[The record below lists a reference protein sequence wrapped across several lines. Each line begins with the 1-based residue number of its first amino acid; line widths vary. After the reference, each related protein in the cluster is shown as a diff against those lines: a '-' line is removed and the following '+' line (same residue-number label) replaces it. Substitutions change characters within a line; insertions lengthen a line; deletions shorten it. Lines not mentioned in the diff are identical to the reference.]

1 MNKCANTKIFEDL
14 LDTYKRT
21 SDYRDSATRDVGLN
35 RRKYEEHLDKMWE
48 AYGRGLM
55 LQVVEY
61 KKQVQYIKEAGFTVK
76 RSKTTGKH
84 KIV

>member
-1 MNKCANTKIFEDL
+1 MADAKDILNDMLN
-14 LDTYKRT
+14 TYKKT
-21 SDYRDSATRDVGLN
+21 SDYRDSAVMDIGLN
-35 RRKYEEHLDKMWE
+35 KAKYEEHLDKMWA
-48 AYGRGLM
+48 AYGSGLI

-61 KKQVQYIKEAGFTVK
+61 KKQIQYIKDAGFTVK

>member
-1 MNKCANTKIFEDL
+1 MADAKKMLEDM

-21 SDYRDSATRDVGLN
+21 SDYRDDVIRDIGLN
-35 RRKYEEHLDKMWE
+35 REKYEEHLDKMWA
-48 AYGRGLM
+48 AYGAGLM

-61 KKQVQYIKEAGFTVK
+61 KKQVQYIKDAGFTVK
-76 RSKTTGKH
+76 RSKSTGKH

>member
-1 MNKCANTKIFEDL
+1 MAEAKDILNDMLNA
-14 LDTYKRT
+14 YKKT
-21 SDYRDSATRDVGLN
+21 SDYRDGAVMDIGLN
-35 RRKYEEHLDKMWE
+35 KAKYEEHLDKMWA
-48 AYGRGLM
+48 AYGSGLI

-61 KKQVQYIKEAGFTVK
+61 KKQVQYIKDAGFTVK

>member
-1 MNKCANTKIFEDL
+1 MCNDIFADL

-21 SDYRDSATRDVGLN
+21 SSYRDDVVRDIGLN
-35 RRKYEEHLDKMWE
+35 RHKYEEHLDRMWA
-48 AYGRGLM
+48 AYRSGLM

-61 KKQVQYIKEAGFTVK
+61 KKQIQYIKDAGFTVK

>member
-1 MNKCANTKIFEDL
+1 MAEAKNILNDML
-14 LDTYKRT
+14 NTYKKT
-21 SDYRDSATRDVGLN
+21 SDYRDGVVMDIGLN
-35 RRKYEEHLDKMWE
+35 KAKYEEHLDKMWA
-48 AYGRGLM
+48 AYGSGLM

-61 KKQVQYIKEAGFTVK
+61 KKQVQYIKDAGFTVM

>member
-1 MNKCANTKIFEDL
+1 MADTKKMLEDM

-21 SDYRDSATRDVGLN
+21 SSYRDDAIRDIGLN
-35 RRKYEEHLDKMWE
+35 RAKYEEHLDKMWA
-48 AYGRGLM
+48 AYGTGLM

-61 KKQVQYIKEAGFTVK
+61 KKQIQYIKDAGFTVK

>member
-1 MNKCANTKIFEDL
+1 MADAKKMLEDM

-21 SDYRDSATRDVGLN
+21 SSYRDDAIRDIGLN
-35 RRKYEEHLDKMWE
+35 RAKYEEHLDKMWA
-48 AYGRGLM
+48 AYGTGLM

-61 KKQVQYIKEAGFTVK
+61 KKQIQYIKDAGFTVK

>member
-1 MNKCANTKIFEDL
+1 MADINDIFGNL

-21 SDYRDSATRDVGLN
+21 SSYRDDVIRDVGLH
-35 RRKYEEHLDKMWE
+35 RTEYEEHLDKMWA
-48 AYGRGLM
+48 AYLSGLM
-55 LQVVEY
+55 HQVAEY
-61 KKQVQYIKEAGFTVK
+61 KKQIQYIKDAGFTVK

>member
-1 MNKCANTKIFEDL
+1 MADAKKMLEDM

-21 SDYRDSATRDVGLN
+21 SDYRDGAIRDIGLN
-35 RRKYEEHLDKMWE
+35 RAKYEEHLDKMWA
-48 AYGRGLM
+48 AYGTGLM
-55 LQVVEY
+55 LQAVEY
-61 KKQVQYIKEAGFTVK
+61 KKQVQYIKDAGFTVK

>member
-1 MNKCANTKIFEDL
+1 MADAKKILDDM

-21 SDYRDSATRDVGLN
+21 SSYRDDVIRDVGLN
-35 RRKYEEHLDKMWE
+35 RSKYEEHLDKMWA
-48 AYGRGLM
+48 AYCSGLM
-55 LQVVEY
+55 LQAVEY
-61 KKQVQYIKEAGFTVK
+61 KKQVQYIKDAGFTVK